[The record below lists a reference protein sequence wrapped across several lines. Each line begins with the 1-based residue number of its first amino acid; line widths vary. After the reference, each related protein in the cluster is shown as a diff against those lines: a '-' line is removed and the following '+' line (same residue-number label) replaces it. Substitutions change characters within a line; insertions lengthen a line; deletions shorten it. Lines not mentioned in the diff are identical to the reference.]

1 MHGGRCADRLA
12 ARGDTVMA
20 QTQRTDGGAPTQESL
35 RDVPIARLNAHLFP
49 PPQTERAQYRRY
61 QLKPIEIEGADPK
74 EILGRASDCAG
85 LFVVSAKLPAA
96 VIAQLRYCRVIAR
109 LGNGTD
115 RIDVEAATRQGILV
129 TNVPYFCYQ
138 EMADHA
144 MAMLLSLARRIP
156 QAARDMAAGRFV
168 EARIAGQQLARLTGR
183 TLGLIGFGA
192 SARAMAA
199 RARPFG
205 LRVIATRRTMHGRQ
219 AEAEALGVS
228 LVDLDT
234 LLAESD
240 FISLHLPLTSVTYH
254 MLDAQAIAKMK
265 SGAIVINTSRGAL
278 IDETALADALRTGHL
293 AGAGLDTFESI
304 EIFASDQRPP
314 RHALLEL
321 DNVIA
326 TPHVSGL
333 SVQALEEVYQIGV
346 ENLVLV
352 LAGCWPSSEN
362 IVNPDVVPRVP
373 LKPYDPARL
382 EAWMAP

>member
-1 MHGGRCADRLA
+1 M
-12 ARGDTVMA
+12 MA
-20 QTQRTDGGAPTQESL
+20 QTQRTDVDTLAQGAP
-35 RDVPIARLNAHLFP
+35 RDACVARLNAHLFP
-49 PPQTERAQYRRY
+49 PPPTERAQYRRY
-61 QLKPIEIEGADPK
+61 YLRPIEIEGADSE
-74 EILGRASDCAG
+74 EILAHAGDCVG
-85 LFVVSAKLPAA
+85 LFVVSAKLPAR
-96 VIAQLRYCRVIAR
+96 VITGLRRCRVIAR

-144 MAMLLSLARRIP
+144 MAILLSLARRIP
-156 QAARDMAAGRFV
+156 QATRDMAAGRFV
-168 EARIAGQQLARLTGR
+168 EARVAGQQLERLTGR

-192 SARAMAA
+192 SARALAA

-205 LRVIATRRTMHGRQ
+205 LRVIATRRSMHGRQ

-240 FISLHLPLTSVTYH
+240 FLSLHLPLTPATYH

-265 SGAIVINTSRGAL
+265 TGAIVINTSRGAL
-278 IDETALADALRTGHL
+278 IDEAALADALRTGHL

-304 EIFASDQRPP
+304 EIFASEQKPP

-352 LAGCWPSSEN
+352 LAGCWPPSQN

-373 LKPYDPARL
+373 LKPYDPAVL
-382 EAWMAP
+382 EAWTAS